1 MKKALITALA
11 ITLQIS
17 CAMAGVPLRFDADV
31 RSTSTFQASAYR
43 GETLDIRARLLDG
56 AHPLPVPAG
65 AEAAMLWQTNGM
77 GTAWWSVPATVSTS
91 GVVEATWTPTNDVG
105 AAAYRLFLGVADG
118 GANYRANM
126 LLRMIDA
133 PGFAPNSLP
142 LPVQSIDF
150 SLVEVSNAPWLT
162 VEADPVW
169 EAEKGEYA
177 TTGALARAVADIDF
191 PAEADPVW
199 NGEKG
204 GYVKT
209 NHIGN
214 IKLRGS
220 VAEGV
225 YTEAGMFAH
234 AEGYDTRASGMAA
247 HAEGDNSK
255 AQGGYS
261 HAGGIHARA
270 LHDYSFSWQGVQ
282 TSTDYDSHGQG
293 TFNINPAGGP
303 DGVWIGNTNLSQTI
317 RNLAPAP
324 DLSFTNDFA
333 RAESLGS
340 VAQAGTNYTEAALDL
355 EHYNAMRRAVYER
368 GLTTNEWHVENISGC
383 EVLDDF
389 HPLYEGAVHV
399 LCFTNI
405 SVSKNSESATNSFL
419 IVPDNGLWLTGAALG
434 EWGSMTETDD
444 GGPWHEVSE
453 TNGMLRVDVGI
464 IAGDRRIAV
473 DYLKIVVKSAEG
485 VRPGALR
492 EQRDDLRID
501 DYNFTDDLGD
511 TSLAQLRPWAT
522 NRYDGV
528 TAPHWSEF
536 PATRAVELA
545 GHTLRFSQE
554 QLASFVCADTYE
566 TTNDAVLF
574 MVGMSR
580 ALELFDGRGVAG
592 DGGRFRIVGIQ
603 ATEVLPGI
611 TNHDWRVVDV
621 SAPAPVAEFESLTI
635 TAADNPRFDGAAV
648 VADATVTDD
657 FYEGEPVLR
666 FRLPKAAG
674 NFFYASGRLRPHPA
688 SYVQTAFTFRAEGD
702 VVAHSS
708 SGTVHRLSAKAD
720 AAAIPAAV
728 RYALASPEV
737 STCTTS
743 NANDTAV
750 AALADRAI
758 SAIAATAGVE
768 RVELTLPPATS
779 GSARDLLVNLAVT
792 AESAPAVVLID
803 PETSAEAA
811 VDFGAGWQ
819 DEIAPG
825 RNLLLLT
832 EVAPARWLIT
842 SRHEEVA
849 E

>member
-1 MKKALITALA
+1 
-11 ITLQIS
+11 
-17 CAMAGVPLRFDADV
+17 
-31 RSTSTFQASAYR
+31 
-43 GETLDIRARLLDG
+43 
-56 AHPLPVPAG
+56 
-65 AEAAMLWQTNGM
+65 
-77 GTAWWSVPATVSTS
+77 
-91 GVVEATWTPTNDVG
+91 
-105 AAAYRLFLGVADG
+105 
-118 GANYRANM
+118 
-126 LLRMIDA
+126 
-133 PGFAPNSLP
+133 
-142 LPVQSIDF
+142 
-150 SLVEVSNAPWLT
+150 
-162 VEADPVW
+162 
-169 EAEKGEYA
+169 
-177 TTGALARAVADIDF
+177 
-191 PAEADPVW
+191 
-199 NGEKG
+199 
-204 GYVKT
+204 
-209 NHIGN
+209 
-214 IKLRGS
+214 
-220 VAEGV
+220 
-225 YTEAGMFAH
+225 
-234 AEGYDTRASGMAA
+234 
-247 HAEGDNSK
+247 
-255 AQGGYS
+255 
-261 HAGGIHARA
+261 
-270 LHDYSFSWQGVQ
+270 
-282 TSTDYDSHGQG
+282 
-293 TFNINPAGGP
+293 
-303 DGVWIGNTNLSQTI
+303 LS
-317 RNLAPAP
+317 
-324 DLSFTNDFA
+324 
-333 RAESLGS
+333 
-340 VAQAGTNYTEAALDL
+340 
-355 EHYNAMRRAVYER
+355 
-368 GLTTNEWHVENISGC
+368 
-383 EVLDDF
+383 
-389 HPLYEGAVHV
+389 
-399 LCFTNI
+399 
-405 SVSKNSESATNSFL
+405 
-419 IVPDNGLWLTGAALG
+419 

-464 IAGDRRIAV
+464 IAGGRRIAV

-611 TNHDWRVVDV
+611 TNHDWRVVYV

-657 FYEGEPVLR
+657 FYKGEPVLR

-720 AAAIPAAV
+720 AAALAGYSPTGHV
-728 RYALASPEV
+728 HALSDI
-737 STCTTS
+737 SG
-743 NANDTAV
+743 V
-750 AALADRAI
+750 AAQTWIFTLTNGVAI
-758 SAIAATAGVE
+758 TNEI
-768 RVELTLPPATS
+768 
-779 GSARDLLVNLAVT
+779 LV
-792 AESAPAVVLID
+792 
-803 PETSAEAA
+803 
-811 VDFGAGWQ
+811 
-819 DEIAPG
+819 
-825 RNLLLLT
+825 R
-832 EVAPARWLIT
+832 
-842 SRHEEVA
+842 EVA